1 MELKKYRRKREIP
14 IGWKEIKLGDVFRT
28 SSGATPLTTELSYY
42 KGGNIPWINSGEL
55 ASPYIYSTSNY
66 ITQKGFDNSSTE
78 IYPKG
83 TILVAM
89 YGATAGKASM
99 LKITACTNQA
109 ICAILPNDDYCPEF
123 IKYNI
128 DTLYKH
134 LVGLS
139 SGSARDNLSQA
150 GLKELKLVLPKTKK
164 EQENLIAVL
173 SLLDSKIELN
183 KQINDNLEAMA
194 KQLYD
199 YWFVQFDFP
208 NEEGKPYKSSGGAMV
223 YNERLKREI
232 PIGWTCCSIKEMCDI
247 NKKTMNKDEH
257 KQIEYLDTG
266 SITQG
271 QISNTEIYSVD
282 MAPSRAQ
289 RKVEDL
295 SILYSSVR
303 PRLLHYGILPTPK
316 ENFIVSTG
324 FVTLDAKCKK
334 MALMVYYFL
343 TSNTITEHLA
353 SIADTAVSSYPSIS
367 PDDIA
372 YLDIVIPSNDIIQ
385 KYNDIVEPMSR
396 KMSTLRKEIDSLTKQ
411 RDELLPL
418 LINGQASINYHLSD
432 D

>member
-42 KGGNIPWINSGEL
+42 EGGNIPWINSGEL

-128 DTLYKH
+128 DTLYEH

-208 NEEGKPYKSSGGAMV
+208 NEEGRPYKSSGGAMV
-223 YNERLKREI
+223 WNEKLKRKIPSCFEVVKMRNLCNFRNGINYSKDEI
-232 PIGWTCCSIKEMCDI
+232 GNNYQIVNVRNISSSRILLDGEDFDVITVPTSKAENYVLKPEDVIIARSGCPGSTRLLLLPANTLFCGFIICCSPYNSSMRNYLTYCLKQLEGTNATTSGGSILQNVSQDTLKGLHIIVPE
-247 NKKTMNKDEH
+247 
-257 KQIEYLDTG
+257 KQIIDKFNKTIEL
-266 SITQG
+266 IFARML
-271 QISNTEIYSVD
+271 NC
-282 MAPSRAQ
+282 
-289 RKVEDL
+289 L
-295 SILYSSVR
+295 
-303 PRLLHYGILPTPK
+303 K
-316 ENFIVSTG
+316 ESKT
-324 FVTLDAKCKK
+324 
-334 MALMVYYFL
+334 
-343 TSNTITEHLA
+343 
-353 SIADTAVSSYPSIS
+353 
-367 PDDIA
+367 
-372 YLDIVIPSNDIIQ
+372 
-385 KYNDIVEPMSR
+385 
-396 KMSTLRKEIDSLTKQ
+396 LTKQ

-418 LINGQASINYHLSD
+418 LMNGQATVNSD
-432 D
+432 

>member
-42 KGGNIPWINSGEL
+42 EGGNIPWINSGEL

-128 DTLYKH
+128 DTLYEH

-208 NEEGKPYKSSGGAMV
+208 NEEGRPYKSSGGAMV
-223 YNERLKREI
+223 WNEKLKRKIPSCFEVVKMRNLCNFRNGINYSKDEI
-232 PIGWTCCSIKEMCDI
+232 GNNYQIVNVRNISSSRILLDGEDFDVITVPTSKAENYVLKPEDIIIARSGCPGSTRLLLLPANTLFCGFIICCSPYNSSMRNYLTYCLKQLEGTNATTSGGSILQNVSQDTLKGLHIIVPE
-247 NKKTMNKDEH
+247 
-257 KQIEYLDTG
+257 KQIIDKFNKTIEL
-266 SITQG
+266 IFARML
-271 QISNTEIYSVD
+271 NC
-282 MAPSRAQ
+282 
-289 RKVEDL
+289 L
-295 SILYSSVR
+295 
-303 PRLLHYGILPTPK
+303 K
-316 ENFIVSTG
+316 ESKT
-324 FVTLDAKCKK
+324 
-334 MALMVYYFL
+334 
-343 TSNTITEHLA
+343 
-353 SIADTAVSSYPSIS
+353 
-367 PDDIA
+367 
-372 YLDIVIPSNDIIQ
+372 
-385 KYNDIVEPMSR
+385 
-396 KMSTLRKEIDSLTKQ
+396 LTKQ

-418 LINGQASINYHLSD
+418 LMNGQATVNSD
-432 D
+432 